1 MQPISF
7 DALSLFGE
15 LNMRANLNFSRLETE
30 KYWPETIFSMD
41 ELAWPADWEG
51 RTILA
56 LSMLAQATHRT
67 PAYLDAIIDQVV
79 IELLSAYNKIFSID
93 GTMSWMEG
101 FGVPGFLLYPT
112 IALEIILPLFVIIGY
127 QARISAGLLA
137 IFCIATAFL
146 FHYDF
151 VDQMQTIAFLKNL
164 GLAGGFLFIVANGTK
179 DWSVDR
185 EKKYV
190 RL

>member
-1 MQPISF
+1 MTNLVDLIGRFFIS
-7 DALSLFGE
+7 ALFL
-15 LNMRANLNFSRLETE
+15 
-30 KYWPETIFSMD
+30 I
-41 ELAWPADWEG
+41 
-51 RTILA
+51 
-56 LSMLAQATHRT
+56 
-67 PAYLDAIIDQVV
+67 
-79 IELLSAYNKIFSID
+79 SAYNKIFSID
-93 GTMSWMEG
+93 GTISWMGG

-127 QARISAGLLA
+127 QARVSAGLLA
-137 IFCIATAFL
+137 IFCIATAFI

-151 VDQMQTIAFLKNL
+151 VDQMQTIAFLKNF

-179 DWSVDR
+179 DWSIDK

>member
-1 MQPISF
+1 M
-7 DALSLFGE
+7 
-15 LNMRANLNFSRLETE
+15 ANLIDL
-30 KYWPETIFSMD
+30 
-41 ELAWPADWEG
+41 LG
-51 RTILA
+51 RFFISA
-56 LSMLAQATHRT
+56 LF
-67 PAYLDAIIDQVV
+67 
-79 IELLSAYNKIFSID
+79 LLSAYNKFFSID

-127 QARISAGLLA
+127 QARVSAGLLA

-151 VDQMQTIAFLKNL
+151 VDQIQTIAFLKNL
-164 GLAGGFLFIVANGTK
+164 GLAGGFLFIVANGTR

>member
-1 MQPISF
+1 M
-7 DALSLFGE
+7 
-15 LNMRANLNFSRLETE
+15 ANLIDFL
-30 KYWPETIFSMD
+30 
-41 ELAWPADWEG
+41 G
-51 RTILA
+51 RILISA
-56 LSMLAQATHRT
+56 LFL
-67 PAYLDAIIDQVV
+67 I
-79 IELLSAYNKIFSID
+79 SAYNKIFSID

-101 FGVPGFLLYPT
+101 YGIPGVLLYPT

-127 QARISAGLLA
+127 KARISAGLLA
-137 IFCIATAFL
+137 IFCVATAFL

-164 GLAGGFLFIVANGTK
+164 GLAGGFMFIVANGTK

>member
-1 MQPISF
+1 M
-7 DALSLFGE
+7 
-15 LNMRANLNFSRLETE
+15 ANLIDFLGRLL
-30 KYWPETIFSMD
+30 IS
-41 ELAWPADWEG
+41 
-51 RTILA
+51 A
-56 LSMLAQATHRT
+56 LFL
-67 PAYLDAIIDQVV
+67 I
-79 IELLSAYNKIFSID
+79 SAYNKIFSID

-101 FGVPGFLLYPT
+101 VGVPGFLLYPT

-127 QARISAGLLA
+127 QARVSAGLLA

-146 FHYDF
+146 FHFDF

-179 DWSVDR
+179 DWSIDR